1 MLLNAVFDLFLN
13 AVFNMRMHADAEL
26 IKTLGGPTR
35 VAELLRY
42 DKARGGVQRVQNWR
56 QRGIPA
62 AVKLSHPE
70 LFLAGQRREVSH
82 G

>member
-1 MLLNAVFDLFLN
+1 
-13 AVFNMRMHADAEL
+13 MHADAEL

-35 VAELLRY
+35 VAELLHY

-62 AVKLSHPE
+62 AVKLAYPG
-70 LFLAGQRREVSH
+70 LFLGGANPVARLGADVGGEEPAH